1 MKLCKSCNIEKS
13 LNLFP
18 IRTSSKDGRRNKCK
32 ECTNLYIK
40 EKDYKYE
47 TKLSKDEIRLYN
59 KEYNIKN
66 KETLLEN
73 KKIYYKEN
81 KEKILEDRKINRN
94 IEYQSRYSKL
104 YRIQNI
110 EYFQNYRTEY
120 ERNRRKKDPLYRLTS
135 NIRASIKYH
144 LTKKEYLKDSK
155 TENILGCSFI
165 EFKKY
170 LELKFEP
177 WMTWDNYGLY
187 NGDLYQGWDIDH
199 IIPISRAKTKEEI
212 IKLNH
217 YKNLQPLCS
226 KINRDIKRDKIEYE
240 QQEHA

>member
-1 MKLCKSCNIEKS
+1 MKLCKCCNIEKS
-13 LNLFP
+13 LDLFP
-18 IRTSSKDGRRNKCK
+18 IRISSKDGRRNKCK

-40 EKDYKYE
+40 GKNYKYE

-59 KEYNIKN
+59 KEYNTKN

-73 KKIYYKEN
+73 KKRYYEEN
-81 KEKILEDRKINRN
+81 KEKILGDRKINRN
-94 IEYQSRYSKL
+94 VEYQSNYSKF
-104 YRIQNI
+104 YRKQNI
-110 EYFQNYRTEY
+110 EYFKNYRTEY
-120 ERNRRKKDPLYRLTS
+120 ERNRKKSDTLYKLIS
-135 NIRASIKYH
+135 NIRSSIKYH

-155 TENILGCSFI
+155 TEDILGCSFI

-170 LELKFEP
+170 LESKFEP
-177 WMTWDNYGLY
+177 WMNWNNYGLY
-187 NGDLYQGWDIDH
+187 NGDLHQGWDIDH
-199 IIPISRAKTKEEI
+199 IIPISIAKTKEEI

-240 QQEHA
+240 QQELA